1 MSCGLMCNCVYLRCV
16 VLLRLHFLNAD
27 RGLDILSMNE
37 LKSRALSSD
46 LRVPKE
52 SGALTSLDNS
62 GLRRDP

>member
-1 MSCGLMCNCVYLRCV
+1 MCNCVYLRRV

-27 RGLDILSMNE
+27 HGLDTLAMNE

-52 SGALTSLDNS
+52 SGTLTSLDNS
-62 GLRRDP
+62 ALRRDQ